1 MILYQL
7 HCDGD
12 HAFEAWFRDSA
23 AYDKQSGRGLLAC
36 PVCGSEKVSKAL
48 MAPRIGRSA
57 GKRDEHPVPAKT
69 DRTDTADGQVKS
81 GAVELRAQL
90 VDLRQKIEASCDYV
104 GPGFAEEARKIH
116 YGETDPHGIYGET
129 SQEEA
134 KALKDEGI
142 EFGAVP
148 WLPKENA

>member
-7 HCDGD
+7 QCDGD

-23 AYDKQSGRGLLAC
+23 AYDIQSGRGLLAC
-36 PVCGSEKVSKAL
+36 PICDSEKVSKAL
-48 MAPRIGRSA
+48 MAPSIGRST
-57 GKRDEHPVPAKT
+57 GERDEHPVPARADIT
-69 DRTDTADGQVKS
+69 DGQVMS

-90 VDLRQKIEASCDYV
+90 ADLRQKIEASCDYV